1 MMDLGFSIWFVWTV
15 FGKISSY
22 YYIKELDYVLLFDYA
37 LLQVQS
43 IFWLIPK
50 KERLHRLLCNT
61 GCMCPYKNCPQ
72 KASAFCLSSLVAPF
86 SIRLLRF
93 LCSYQDLPSHHS
105 NGTRSTKEKELMKY
119 WLTDKNK
126 TN

>member
-43 IFWLIPK
+43 IFWFIP
-50 KERLHRLLCNT
+50 
-61 GCMCPYKNCPQ
+61 
-72 KASAFCLSSLVAPF
+72 
-86 SIRLLRF
+86 
-93 LCSYQDLPSHHS
+93 
-105 NGTRSTKEKELMKY
+105 
-119 WLTDKNK
+119 
-126 TN
+126 